1 VGTRARE
8 QPTVGG
14 GRTLAVVTQFHF
26 TPARY
31 CEWIRA
37 DVPRYD
43 ELQDEV
49 ARATVGVRATSVLD
63 LGVGTGETAT
73 RVLAWHP
80 GARLT
85 GIDESAEMLAAA
97 AAGLDGDLRV
107 ARLEDPLP
115 DGPFD
120 LVISALAVHH
130 LDGDGK
136 RDLFRRVAAVL
147 APRGRFVLGDVVLAD
162 VHVTPTTP
170 GYDRP
175 DTVDDQLAWLREAG
189 LVERVTYA
197 RDDLAVLSADARTTS
212 RRARGADPRR
222 APSPPP
228 ADPPA

>member
-1 VGTRARE
+1 M
-8 QPTVGG
+8 
-14 GRTLAVVTQFHF
+14 TQFHF

-49 ARATVGVRATSVLD
+49 ARATEGVRATSVLD

-73 RVLAWHP
+73 RVLARHP

-85 GIDESAEMLAAA
+85 GIDESPEMLAAA
-97 AAGLDGDLRV
+97 ADGLDGDLRV
-107 ARLEDPLP
+107 GRLEDALP

-130 LDGDGK
+130 LDGAGK
-136 RDLFRRVAAVL
+136 RDLFRRIAAVL
-147 APRGRFVLGDVVLAD
+147 APGGRFVLGDVVLAD

-175 DTVDDQLAWLREAG
+175 DTVDDQLAWLRETG
-189 LVERVTYA
+189 LDARVTYA

-212 RRARGADPRR
+212 RRAAGAGPRR

>member
-1 VGTRARE
+1 
-8 QPTVGG
+8 
-14 GRTLAVVTQFHF
+14 VTQFHF

-49 ARATVGVRATSVLD
+49 ARATAGVRATRLLD
-63 LGVGTGETAT
+63 LGVGTGETAA
-73 RVLAWHP
+73 RVLAQHP

-107 ARLEDPLP
+107 GRLEDALP

-130 LDGDGK
+130 LDADGK
-136 RDLFRRVAAVL
+136 RELFRRIAAVL
-147 APRGRFVLGDVVLAD
+147 TPGGRFVLGDVVLAD
-162 VHVTPTTP
+162 VRVTPTTP

-189 LVERVTYA
+189 LDARVTYA

-212 RRARGADPRR
+212 RRASGAGPRR
-222 APSPPP
+222 GPSPPP

>member
-1 VGTRARE
+1 MS
-8 QPTVGG
+8 
-14 GRTLAVVTQFHF
+14 QFHF

-49 ARATVGVRATSVLD
+49 ARATAGVRATRVLD
-63 LGVGTGETAT
+63 LGTGTGETAR
-73 RVLAWHP
+73 RVLSRHP
-80 GARLT
+80 RARLT
-85 GIDESAEMLAAA
+85 GVDESAEMLAAA
-97 AAGLDGDLRV
+97 AADGLVGDLRV
-107 ARLEDPLP
+107 GRLEDPLP

-120 LVISALAVHH
+120 LVVSALAVHH
-130 LDGDGK
+130 LDADGK

-147 APRGRFVLGDVVLAD
+147 APGGRFVLGDVVLAD
-162 VHVTPTTP
+162 VKVTPTTP
-170 GYDRP
+170 DYDRP

-189 LVERVTYA
+189 LDPRVAYA

-212 RRARGADPRR
+212 RRAPDADSRR